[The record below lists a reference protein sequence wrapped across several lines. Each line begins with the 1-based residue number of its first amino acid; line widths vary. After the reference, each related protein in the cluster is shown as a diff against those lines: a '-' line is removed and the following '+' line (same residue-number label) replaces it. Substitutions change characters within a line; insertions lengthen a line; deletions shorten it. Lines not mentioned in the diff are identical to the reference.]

1 MKTAKLVSHVE
12 GQIYFLEALVNSS
25 SWGMAK
31 VMHKVLLKATKATFV
46 HANFIVVNADEVTT
60 IDNTQ
65 WLSIHLY
72 MVQGW
77 KNISILLCV
86 ESIGVFTTS
95 NNIFGL
101 MVKGLLK
108 FGGLKVGGIGKGAS

>member
-1 MKTAKLVSHVE
+1 MVKMMHKML
-12 GQIYFLEALVNSS
+12 LEA
-25 SWGMAK
+25 
-31 VMHKVLLKATKATFV
+31 TKIAFV
-46 HANFIVVNADEVTT
+46 CANFFVVNADEITT
-60 IDNTQ
+60 INNTQ

-77 KNISILLCV
+77 KRVPILLCV
-86 ESIGVFTTS
+86 ESIRVFATS

-108 FGGLKVGGIGKGAS
+108 FCGLRLEELARKLVNMGCNDSFVFQGH